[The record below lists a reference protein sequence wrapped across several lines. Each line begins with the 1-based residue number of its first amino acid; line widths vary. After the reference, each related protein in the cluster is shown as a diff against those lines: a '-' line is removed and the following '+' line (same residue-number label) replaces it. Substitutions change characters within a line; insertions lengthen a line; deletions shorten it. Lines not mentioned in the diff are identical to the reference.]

1 MERLNKQMISG
12 NYDLSTLSPSPEPE
26 YALADHTWAA

>member
-12 NYDLSTLSPSPEPE
+12 SYDLSTLSPSPEPE
-26 YALADHTWAA
+26 YARSDLP